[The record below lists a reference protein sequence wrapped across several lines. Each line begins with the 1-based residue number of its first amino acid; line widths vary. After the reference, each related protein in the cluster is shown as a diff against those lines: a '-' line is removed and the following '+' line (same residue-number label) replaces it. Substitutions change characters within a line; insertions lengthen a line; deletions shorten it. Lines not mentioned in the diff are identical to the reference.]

1 MYAPLMLDL
10 CGTHLSAAEQ
20 DMLKHPCVGGLI
32 LFARNLVDPEQTAA
46 LCQQVKSLRPEI
58 LIAIDQEGGR
68 VQRLRQGLTKLPPM
82 AALGAYYQ
90 KSPLEAIQAAHLLGY
105 LMAAELL
112 VLGIDLS
119 FAPVLDRD
127 YQRSQVIGDR
137 AFASNPWVLIALAD
151 AFIQGMQTAGMQATG
166 KHFPGHGYVEAD
178 SHTDLP
184 EDTRSWAQISACL
197 APFAALSA
205 RLGGIMPAHVKYTQV
220 DPQPAGFSKFWLQ
233 SVLRQ
238 QLGFRGAIFSD
249 DLSMEGAREAG
260 DYSQAARAALQ
271 AGCDMVLVCNQPEQ
285 AQQVLADLPTLL
297 TRITPQRQAA
307 SRLALAKMRAGFS
320 GHRSFV
326 VPTQPDQ
333 WFDRNKLTQ
342 ARKWAAHLLEHD
354 KTHS

>member
-10 CGTHLSAAEQ
+10 GSTQISAVEQ
-20 DMLKHPCVGGLI
+20 AILEHPCVGGVI

-46 LCQQVKSLRPEI
+46 LCQQIKNLRPDL

-68 VQRLRQGLTKLPPM
+68 VQRLRQGLTALPPM
-82 AALGAYYQ
+82 ATLGAYYQ

-112 VLGIDLS
+112 VLGIDIS

-127 YQRSQVIGDR
+127 YQRSQVIGNR
-137 AFASNPWVLIALAD
+137 AFANHPWVLIALAD
-151 AFIQGMQTAGMQATG
+151 AFIQGMQAAGMQATG

-184 EDTRSWAQISACL
+184 EDNRSWVQISACL

-205 RLGGIMPAHVKYTQV
+205 RLGGIMPAHVKYTQL
-220 DPQPAGFSKFWLQ
+220 DQHPAGFSAFWLQ
-233 SVLRQ
+233 QVLRQ

-297 TRITPQRQAA
+297 TELTFARQCA
-307 SRLALAKMRAGFS
+307 SRLALAKMRAS
-320 GHRSFV
+320 
-326 VPTQPDQ
+326 VPVRTSLTWQAQLDQ
-333 WFDRNKLTQ
+333 HFDREKLTR
-342 ARKWAAHLLEHD
+342 ARVWAAHLLEHD